1 MLRFLTA
8 GESHGRALITVVDGL
23 PAGLRVDAEKINFQ
37 LRRRQAGY
45 GRGGRMKIETDK
57 AEIVSGLRRGLTL
70 GSPLSI
76 RIVNRDFSIER
87 MPAVSCPRPGHAD
100 LAGLLKYGVS
110 NIRDVLERASA
121 RETAAR
127 VAAGSVCRILLE
139 YFGVKFTS
147 RVLKV
152 GGKTDPSAFN
162 AAIDEARKNGDTVGG
177 VLEVSVAGVPA
188 GLGTYAQHDKRLDA
202 ALAAAV
208 VSIPGVKAVEFG
220 LGFGYADKPGSE
232 CHDPV
237 AYSRGRGYFRKSN
250 NAGGIEGGISNGEEI
265 VVRACMKPICTLLD
279 PLESVNINTKKNSR
293 AAVER
298 SDVAV
303 VEAAGVVGEAVC
315 APVLAGAFLEKFGGD
330 CLEDINSAYRAYL
343 KRIRK

>member
-8 GESHGRALITVVDGL
+8 GESHGRALITVVDGM

-37 LRRRQAGY
+37 LRRRQQGY
-45 GRGGRMKIETDK
+45 GRGGRMKIETDR
-57 AEIVSGLRRGLTL
+57 AEIVSGLRRGLTI

-87 MPAVSCPRPGHAD
+87 MPSVACPRPGHAD
-100 LAGLLKYGVS
+100 LAGLLKYGLGDV
-110 NIRDVLERASA
+110 RDVLERASA

-127 VAAGSVCRILLE
+127 VAAGSLCRILLE
-139 YFGVKFTS
+139 YFGMKFTS

-152 GGKTDPSAFN
+152 GGETNISAFK
-162 AAIDEARKNGDTVGG
+162 AVIDRAKKSGDTVGG
-177 VLEVSVAGVPA
+177 IFEVSVAGVPA
-188 GLGTYAQHDKRLDA
+188 GLGTYAQYDKRLDA
-202 ALAAAV
+202 ALAAAFI
-208 VSIPGVKAVEFG
+208 SIPGVKAVEFG
-220 LGFGYADKPGSE
+220 LGFGYADKPGSK
-232 CHDPV
+232 CHDS
-237 AYSRGRGYFRKSN
+237 AGYSRGRGYFRKSN

-265 VVRACMKPICTLLD
+265 VLRACMKPICTLLV
-279 PLESVNINTKKNSR
+279 PLESVNINTKKSAK

-315 APVLAGAFLEKFGGD
+315 AAVLAGAFLEKFGGD
-330 CLEDINSAYRAYL
+330 CLEDINSAYRDYL
-343 KRIRK
+343 KRIKK

>member
-8 GESHGRALITVVDGL
+8 GESHGRALVTVLDGM

-37 LRRRQAGY
+37 LRRRQAGH
-45 GRGGRMKIETDK
+45 GRGGRMRIETDK
-57 AEIVSGLRRGLTL
+57 AEIVSGLRRGITL

-76 RIVNRDFSIER
+76 RIVNRDFRIEQ
-87 MPAVSCPRPGHAD
+87 MPSVTCPRPGHAD
-100 LAGLLKYGVS
+100 LAGLLKYGMDD
-110 NIRDVLERASA
+110 IRDVLERASA

-127 VAAGSVCRILLE
+127 VASGSVCRILLE
-139 YFGVKFTS
+139 YFGMKFAS

-152 GGKTDPSAFN
+152 GGETNPGKFN
-162 AAIDEARKNGDTVGG
+162 AVIDKAAEDRDTVGG
-177 VLEVSVAGVPA
+177 IFEVAVSGVPA
-188 GLGTYAQHDKRLDA
+188 GLGSYAQYDKRLDA
-202 ALAAAV
+202 GLAAAL

-237 AYSRGRGYFRKSN
+237 YYARSRGYFRKSN

-265 VVRACMKPICTLLD
+265 ILRACMKPICTLLK
-279 PLESVNINTKKNSR
+279 PLDSVNINTKKSAK

-298 SDVAV
+298 SDIAV
-303 VEAAGVVGEAVC
+303 VEAAGVVAEAVSAC
-315 APVLAGAFLEKFGGD
+315 VLAGAFLDKFGGD

-343 KRIRK
+343 KRIKK